1 MFVIYKYF
9 VLQKRYTWDPMD
21 EGAIKSCWWQNFK
34 PQYTKHMYT
43 WRNSKDGKPKC
54 VHQEIWDSWQQH
66 WNTPEWKERA
76 QKAKQNRLSE
86 TSCPGTGPTKHTCGS
101 RSMMTHSLKMV
112 NY

>member
-34 PQYTKHMYT
+34 AQYTKHMYT

-76 QKAKQNRLSE
+76 QKAKHNRLSK
-86 TSCPGTGPTKHTCGS
+86 TGGPGTGPTKHTCGS
-101 RSMMTHSLKMV
+101 
-112 NY
+112 

>member
-21 EGAIKSCWWQNFK
+21 EGAIKNCWWQNFK
-34 PQYTKHMYT
+34 AQYTKHMYT

-86 TSCPGTGPTKHTCGS
+86 TGGPGTGPTKHTCGS
-101 RSMMTHSLKMV
+101 RSMVTHSLKMV